1 MKYKKILIF
10 ICLFIFLFSI
20 VSVCASDVTKN
31 SFEKDNQSNDLLELA
46 NQDEN
51 DIVDLEESLDE
62 TSLENVND
70 NVIDEDQKD
79 LLKSDPKT
87 FSSLNDTING
97 NNDSDVYLDSD
108 YKFENASDSNFINGI
123 IINRSVTIH
132 GNGFTIDGNN
142 TSRMFLI
149 STSNII
155 FKNITFT
162 NGMASKSGGVIY
174 GTSTVIN
181 CTFIGNHANYG
192 GAIITA

>member
-108 YKFENASDSNFINGI
+108 YTFKSGTDNQFKDGVVV
-123 IINRSVTIH
+123 NRVLAIH
-132 GNGFTIDGNN
+132 GNGFILNGSENTRIFNVKNRIDSEN
-142 TSRMFLI
+142 
-149 STSNII
+149 
-155 FKNITFT
+155 
-162 NGMASKSGGVIY
+162 
-174 GTSTVIN
+174 
-181 CTFIGNHANYG
+181 
-192 GAIITA
+192 